1 MSKILDS
8 PLKGII
14 SDIIPSDQA
23 AYTDFDPDR
32 KIDAY
37 LSGIGIYKRMSLDC
51 IKVGTLTKI
60 LIEKKRLLKEKY
72 GQQIKTELKKK

>member
-1 MSKILDS
+1 M
-8 PLKGII
+8 
-14 SDIIPSDQA
+14 IPTELA
-23 AYTDFDPDR
+23 AYAESNSDR

-37 LSGIGIYKRMSLDC
+37 LSGIGVYKRMSLDC

-72 GQQIKTELKKK
+72 GQRIKAESKKK